1 MHFFDLIYETKTYI
15 SVVITCTNYLKC
27 PFTTATF
34 HVLQPSYTRQ
44 QFTMNYMEKENKIFA
59 QGGSVTSFSEMQSP
73 RMFRLK
79 FLRED
84 TLTYRISGRAHLENL
99 DTDRRIIIK
108 WMLNK
113 QGVNAWIEFNWL
125 RTGPNENSCE
135 CCKTFWLLDGWV
147 IYLLTQ

>member
-1 MHFFDLIYETKTYI
+1 
-15 SVVITCTNYLKC
+15 
-27 PFTTATF
+27 
-34 HVLQPSYTRQ
+34 
-44 QFTMNYMEKENKIFA
+44 MEKVNTIFA

-108 WMLNK
+108 
-113 QGVNAWIEFNWL
+113 
-125 RTGPNENSCE
+125 
-135 CCKTFWLLDGWV
+135 
-147 IYLLTQ
+147 